1 LVDLVSRKM
10 SNACGKKIKINRI
23 YHNAYN
29 KQELFKCDKGK
40 TILSEILN
48 DENNINWIIFD
59 GSLSP

>member
-1 LVDLVSRKM
+1 M